1 MTGRFGSV
9 VTAMATP
16 FKDDF
21 SLDLDRAQ
29 ELASW
34 LLDHGSDSLVVFGST
49 GEAATQTDDEKR
61 DLLRAVKEA
70 AGGRGS
76 IIAGTGTYDTAHS
89 IHLTAMA
96 QENGADAVLTVT
108 PYYNRPPQRGL
119 IAHFTAIAKSTN
131 LPVLLYNIPGRSA
144 CTIEPDTLLRLA
156 ADVPNIVGVK
166 DATGDFQMATRII
179 AESPPDFEVY
189 SGDDWATFPLVA
201 LGANGVISV
210 AAHLAGERM
219 RDMVEL
225 TVSGDAAAAGKIHH
239 ALMPL
244 YRGLF
249 IVSNPIPLKA
259 ALEMAGRP
267 VGPPRLPLVPATDDE
282 RARIRQAMVD
292 SGVLD
297 R

>member
-16 FKDDF
+16 FRDDF

-49 GEAATQTDDEKR
+49 GEAATLSDDEKR
-61 DLLRAVKEA
+61 DLLRAVKDA
-70 AGGRGS
+70 SAGRGQ

-96 QENGADAVLTVT
+96 QEAGADAVLTVT

-119 IAHFTAIAKSTN
+119 TAHFTAIAKSTN
-131 LPVLLYNIPGRSA
+131 LPVILYNIPGRSA
-144 CTIEPDTLLRLA
+144 CTIEADTLLRLA
-156 ADVPNIVGVK
+156 ADVPNIVAVK
-166 DATGDFQMATRII
+166 DATGDFQMASRII
-179 AESPPDFEVY
+179 GESPPDFELY

-201 LGANGVISV
+201 AGARGVISV

-219 RDMVEL
+219 RDMIEL
-225 TVSGDAAAAGKIHH
+225 TTSGDASAAGKIHH
-239 ALMPL
+239 ELMPL

-259 ALEMAGRP
+259 ALDMAGRP

-282 RARIRQAMVD
+282 RTRIRQAMVD